1 MDRDA
6 GGHLMMRGTSISRVS
21 VPWLV
26 LAAAFASG
34 PVFAEIDL
42 SGEWGPRYHEDQ
54 PERLP
59 GPAIGEYHGLPINDA
74 ARLRAESWDP
84 SLLTLLEHQCKPHP
98 ADYATRGP
106 ANLRIWK
113 DIDTATQQ
121 IVAIKTHIQWQA
133 PERTIWMDGRSHPP
147 EYAAHTWQGFSTGMW
162 EGDTLT
168 VKTTHLKAGWIRRN
182 GVFRTDKATLTEHYI
197 RHANYLTIISLVDDP
212 IYLTEPIIRSQN
224 WVLDL
229 NQQINPYPCHIS
241 VEIDRPQ
248 GTVPH
253 FLPGENPFLEEYSSK
268 YDLPVEG
275 TRGGAATMYP
285 DFIE

>member
-1 MDRDA
+1 MDVDA
-6 GGHLMMRGTSISRVS
+6 GGHVMRGRGNSRYS

-34 PVFAEIDL
+34 PVLAEIDL

-106 ANLRIWK
+106 SNLRIWK

-121 IVAIKTHIQWQA
+121 IMAIKTHIQWQA
-133 PERTIWMDGRSHPP
+133 PERTIWMDGRPHPP

-197 RHANYLTIISLVDDP
+197 RHGNYLTIISLVDDP

-253 FLPGENPFLEEYSSK
+253 FLPGENPFLEEYSSQ

>member
-1 MDRDA
+1 
-6 GGHLMMRGTSISRVS
+6 MRGRTRIRTSA
-21 VPWLV
+21 PWLV
-26 LAAAFASG
+26 LATGLLGAPA
-34 PVFAEIDL
+34 VAEVDL

-106 ANLRIWK
+106 ATLRIWK

-121 IVAIKTHIQWQA
+121 ITAINTPTQWQA
-133 PERTIWMDGRSHPP
+133 PERSIWMDGRAHPP
-147 EYAAHTWQGFSTGMW
+147 EYAAHTWQGFSTGVW

-197 RHANYLTIISLVDDP
+197 RHGNYLTIISIVDDP

-229 NQQINPYPCHIS
+229 SQQINPYPCHIS

-253 FLPGENPFLEEYSSK
+253 FLPGENPFLDEYRAR
-268 YDLPVEG
+268 YDLPAEG
-275 TRGGAATMYP
+275 VRGGAATMYP
-285 DFIE
+285 AFIE

>member
-1 MDRDA
+1 MDLDA
-6 GGHLMMRGTSISRVS
+6 GGHVMRGRGNSRYS

-106 ANLRIWK
+106 SNLRIWK

-121 IVAIKTHIQWQA
+121 IMAIKTHIQWQA
-133 PERTIWMDGRSHPP
+133 PERTIWMDGRPHPP

-197 RHANYLTIISLVDDP
+197 RHGSYLTIISLVDDP

-253 FLPGENPFLEEYSSK
+253 FLPGENPFLDEYPSR
-268 YDLPVEG
+268 YDLPTEG

>member
-1 MDRDA
+1 
-6 GGHLMMRGTSISRVS
+6 MRGRIRIRTPA
-21 VPWLV
+21 PWLI
-26 LAAAFASG
+26 LATGLLGAPAFAE
-34 PVFAEIDL
+34 VDL

-121 IVAIKTHIQWQA
+121 IMAIKTHIQWQA
-133 PERTIWMDGRSHPP
+133 PERTIWMDGRAHPP
-147 EYAAHTWQGFSTGMW
+147 EYAAHTWQGFSTGVW

-168 VKTTHLKAGWIRRN
+168 VETTHLKAGWIRRN

-197 RHANYLTIISLVDDP
+197 RHGNYLTIISIVDDP

-229 NQQINPYPCHIS
+229 SQQINPYPCHIS

-253 FLPGENPFLEEYSSK
+253 FLPGENPFLDEYRAR
-268 YDLPVEG
+268 YDLPAEG
-275 TRGGAATMYP
+275 VRGGAATMYP

>member
-1 MDRDA
+1 MDVDA
-6 GGHLMMRGTSISRVS
+6 GGHVMRGTNNSRYS

-106 ANLRIWK
+106 SNLRIWK

-121 IVAIKTHIQWQA
+121 IMAIKTHIQWQA
-133 PERTIWMDGRSHPP
+133 PERTIWMDGRPHPP
-147 EYAAHTWQGFSTGMW
+147 EYAAHTWQGFSTGQW

-197 RHANYLTIISLVDDP
+197 RHGNYLTIISLVDDP

-253 FLPGENPFLEEYSSK
+253 FLPGENPFLEEYSSQ

>member
-1 MDRDA
+1 
-6 GGHLMMRGTSISRVS
+6 MRGRIRIRTP

-26 LAAAFASG
+26 LAAGLLGAPAL
-34 PVFAEIDL
+34 AEVDL

-121 IVAIKTHIQWQA
+121 IMAIKTHIQWQA
-133 PERTIWMDGRSHPP
+133 PERTIWMDGRAHPP
-147 EYAAHTWQGFSTGMW
+147 EYAAHTWQGFSTGVW

-197 RHANYLTIISLVDDP
+197 RHDNYLTIISIVDDP

-229 NQQINPYPCHIS
+229 SQQINPYPCHIS

-253 FLPGENPFLEEYSSK
+253 FLPGENPFLDEYRAQ
-268 YDLPVEG
+268 YDLPAEG
-275 TRGGAATMYP
+275 VRGGAATMYP

>member
-1 MDRDA
+1 MP
-6 GGHLMMRGTSISRVS
+6 GGTLMRGTSNSRVAVS
-21 VPWLV
+21 WLV
-26 LAAAFASG
+26 LAAGLASA

-197 RHANYLTIISLVDDP
+197 RHANYLTIISIVDDP

>member
-1 MDRDA
+1 MA
-6 GGHLMMRGTSISRVS
+6 G
-21 VPWLV
+21 
-26 LAAAFASG
+26 LAAAPAL
-34 PVFAEIDL
+34 AEVDL

-121 IVAIKTHIQWQA
+121 TMAIMTHIQWQA
-133 PERTIWMDGRSHPP
+133 PERTIWLDGRPHPP
-147 EYAAHTWQGFSTGMW
+147 EYAAHTWQGFSTGQW

-182 GVFRTDKATLTEHYI
+182 GVFRTDQATLTEHYI
-197 RHANYLTIISLVDDP
+197 RHDNYLTIISIVDDP

-248 GTVPH
+248 GSVPH
-253 FLPGENPFLEEYSSK
+253 FLPGENPFLDEYRSQF
-268 YDLPVEG
+268 DLPEQG
-275 TRGGAATMYP
+275 TRGGAETMYP

>member
-1 MDRDA
+1 MDVDA
-6 GGHLMMRGTSISRVS
+6 GGHVMRGRGNSRYS

-26 LAAAFASG
+26 LAAGLASG

-106 ANLRIWK
+106 SNLRIWK

-121 IVAIKTHIQWQA
+121 IMAIKTHIQWQA
-133 PERTIWMDGRSHPP
+133 PERTIWMDGRPHPP
-147 EYAAHTWQGFSTGMW
+147 EYAAHTWQGFSTGQW

-182 GVFRTDKATLTEHYI
+182 GVLRTDKATLTEHYI
-197 RHANYLTIISLVDDP
+197 RHGNYLTIISIVDDP

-253 FLPGENPFLEEYSSK
+253 FLPGENPFLDEYPSR

>member
-1 MDRDA
+1 
-6 GGHLMMRGTSISRVS
+6 MRGRIRIRTP
-21 VPWLV
+21 VPWLI
-26 LAAAFASG
+26 LAAGLLGAPAL
-34 PVFAEIDL
+34 AEVDL

-121 IVAIKTHIQWQA
+121 IMAIKTHIQWQA
-133 PERTIWMDGRSHPP
+133 PERTIWMDGRAHPP
-147 EYAAHTWQGFSTGMW
+147 EYAAHTWQGFSTGVW

-197 RHANYLTIISLVDDP
+197 RHGNYLTIISIVDDP

-229 NQQINPYPCHIS
+229 SQQINPYPCHIS

-253 FLPGENPFLEEYSSK
+253 FLPGENPFLDEYRAQ
-268 YDLPVEG
+268 YDLPAEG
-275 TRGGAATMYP
+275 VRGGAATMYP